1 MKIKGYLFTDIAKQ
15 ENHTYYSLGDNRNSR
30 FYYNFIDYLNVN
42 ESFRFTPFAYE
53 IELDSEDVFYV
64 SCYYLK
70 ATKFKVIRLVE
81 FREVVKYLNL
91 SSRTRKEINSILS
104 GKVNSEEIIQQY
116 KRTFLKEYADL
127 SEIERYKF
135 LAILSQKDYELPSIT
150 FSRYENLYY
159 VRLLEFYNRPHTT
172 TLTKGRLT
180 SLERYNREML
190 YGSRDFESFTDG
202 AINDFIKFYDYTTLT
217 LFQTR
222 RLSQEKFEEYCEYM
236 LEEKGRIP
244 HADECVGAGYKILPK
259 YKEQFYPYTIY
270 SNPELA
276 LDLVPDDV
284 TVRSYTSLL
293 LLKAGY
299 KIKGLDYSI
308 DRDCVLVQ
316 DAKKIFMKNDY
327 KYI

>member
-15 ENHTYYSLGDNRNSR
+15 LNHTYYSMGIYRNIR
-30 FYYNFIDYLNVN
+30 FYHNLSEGLNR
-42 ESFRFTPFAYE
+42 EEIKIAPFVYE
-53 IELDSEDVFYV
+53 VELDSEDICTIT
-64 SCYYLK
+64 SYYLE
-70 ATKFKVIRLVE
+70 ATKFKLVRAVE
-81 FREVVKYLNL
+81 FREVVEVLDV

-202 AINDFIKFYDYTTLT
+202 AISDFIKFYDYTTLT

-244 HADECVGAGYKILPK
+244 HADECVGAGYKILTK

-276 LDLVPDDV
+276 LDLVPEDV

-316 DAKKIFMKNDY
+316 KAKKIFMKNDY

>member
-1 MKIKGYLFTDIAKQ
+1 M
-15 ENHTYYSLGDNRNSR
+15 
-30 FYYNFIDYLNVN
+30 
-42 ESFRFTPFAYE
+42 
-53 IELDSEDVFYV
+53 
-64 SCYYLK
+64 
-70 ATKFKVIRLVE
+70 
-81 FREVVKYLNL
+81 
-91 SSRTRKEINSILS
+91 
-104 GKVNSEEIIQQY
+104 
-116 KRTFLKEYADL
+116 
-127 SEIERYKF
+127 
-135 LAILSQKDYELPSIT
+135 SQKAYELPSIT

-180 SLERYNREML
+180 SLERYNREIL

-202 AINDFIKFYDYTTLT
+202 AISDFIKFYDYTTLT

-259 YKEQFYPYTIY
+259 YKEHFYPYTIY

-276 LDLVPDDV
+276 LDLVPNDV
-284 TVRSYTSLL
+284 TVRSYTRLL

-316 DAKKIFMKNDY
+316 EAKKIFMKNDY

>member
-1 MKIKGYLFTDIAKQ
+1 MKIKGYLFTNMAGQ
-15 ENHTYYSLGDNRNSR
+15 LNHTYYSMGNYRNIR
-30 FYYNFIDYLNVN
+30 FYYNLSEGLNR
-42 ESFRFTPFAYE
+42 EEIKIAPFVYE
-53 IELDSEDVFYV
+53 VELDSEDICTIT
-64 SCYYLK
+64 SYYLE
-70 ATKFKVIRLVE
+70 ATKFKLVRAVE
-81 FREVVKYLNL
+81 FREVVEVLDV
-91 SSRTRKEINSILS
+91 SSRTQNELNAILRCVS
-104 GKVNSEEIIQQY
+104 DKAQIIQQY
-116 KRTFLKEYADL
+116 KKLLSKDYSDL

-172 TLTKGRLT
+172 ILTKGRLT
-180 SLERYNREML
+180 SLERYNREIL

-202 AINDFIKFYDYTTLT
+202 AISDFIKFYDYTTLT

-259 YKEQFYPYTIY
+259 YKEHFYPYTIY

-276 LDLVPDDV
+276 LDLVPNDV

-316 DAKKIFMKNDY
+316 EAKKIFMKNDY

>member
-1 MKIKGYLFTDIAKQ
+1 MLIKCYLFTGIAKQ
-15 ENHTYYSLGDNRNSR
+15 ENHTYYSIGDNRNSR
-30 FYYNFIDYLNVN
+30 FYYNFIDYFSDN

-53 IELDSEDVFYV
+53 IELDSEDVFYA
-64 SCYYLK
+64 SYYYLK

-104 GKVNSEEIIQQY
+104 GKVNSEEIVQQY

-135 LAILSQKDYELPSIT
+135 LAILSQKDYELPSII

-172 TLTKGRLT
+172 TLTKGRLS

-202 AINDFIKFYDYTTLT
+202 AISDFIKFYDYTTLT
-217 LFQTR
+217 LLQTR

-236 LEEKGRIP
+236 LEEKGRIH
-244 HADECVGAGYKILPK
+244 HADGE
-259 YKEQFYPYTIY
+259 
-270 SNPELA
+270 
-276 LDLVPDDV
+276 
-284 TVRSYTSLL
+284 
-293 LLKAGY
+293 
-299 KIKGLDYSI
+299 
-308 DRDCVLVQ
+308 
-316 DAKKIFMKNDY
+316 
-327 KYI
+327 